1 MCFCMF
7 IGGFIWV
14 IFLICTGTYGNAHF
28 LQAFVIGSVCGTVST
43 LDVKRIEFQQKF
55 DQFNTMLSDQRISK
69 DLAASIR
76 GYLLKTVNKQKRK
89 SYRYLLSELSPTL
102 QSLLCEEISAHY
114 LNGVPY
120 LRQRS
125 LEFRLSVAKRMECA
139 VFAPGEQLPVAPV
152 LYHIANRGM
161 IAHHGR
167 IYIRG
172 QTFQHDFILDS
183 WEAYVVDAPC
193 ALSYAEVDFLTRDDL
208 HHIASSFPSEKIEIQ
223 RAKVRYALIRLARTQ
238 SGNASRPRFLPSMP
252 SAPAQ
257 GQASIRRMLSASR
270 QISGGK
276 CTPHDALASFTH
288 LLPQQ
293 KIQSQ
298 KDLCQQ
304 RYQIDDGSR
313 KSENPS
319 SSDASS
325 SPLSSDGT
333 SVTLASL
340 CIAIREL
347 HQDVRELKRELPK
360 APQIGEVNRRIA
372 DTENIRL
379 AEKRHT
385 IKPLD

>member
-1 MCFCMF
+1 MMQ
-7 IGGFIWV
+7 
-14 IFLICTGTYGNAHF
+14 IFF

-55 DQFNTMLSDQRISK
+55 DQFNTMLSDQRISE

-114 LNGVPY
+114 LNAVPY

-139 VFAPGEQLPVAPV
+139 VFAPGEHLPVAPV

-161 IAHHGR
+161 IAHNGR

-183 WEAYVVDAPC
+183 WETYVVAAPC

-208 HHIASSFPSEKIEIQ
+208 HQIASSFPSEKIEIQ
-223 RAKVRYALIRLARTQ
+223 RAKVRYALIRLARSQ

-257 GQASIRRMLSASR
+257 GKASICRMLSASR
-270 QISGGK
+270 QVTKEK
-276 CTPHDALASFTH
+276 CTSHDALANFTH
-288 LLPQQ
+288 LLPLQ
-293 KIQSQ
+293 KLQSQ
-298 KDLCQQ
+298 QDLCRQP
-304 RYQIDDGSR
+304 YKIDDSGTKPKYR
-313 KSENPS
+313 T

-325 SPLSSDGT
+325 SPLTCESTSD
-333 SVTLASL
+333 TLASL

-347 HQDVRELKRELPK
+347 QQDVRELKRELPN
-360 APQIGEVNRRIA
+360 APRVQDSTRQIA
-372 DTENIRL
+372 DTEDIRL
-379 AEKRHT
+379 A
-385 IKPLD
+385 D